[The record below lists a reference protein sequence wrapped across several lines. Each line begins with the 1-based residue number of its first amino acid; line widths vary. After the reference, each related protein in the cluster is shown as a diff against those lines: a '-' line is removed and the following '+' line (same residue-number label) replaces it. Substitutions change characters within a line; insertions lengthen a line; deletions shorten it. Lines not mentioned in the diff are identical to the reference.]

1 MPTRRKDRSEAST
14 NPAGARS
21 PTGRAAVGE
30 GQVAK
35 ESERERSKPPQEFG
49 QDPHALHGG
58 REGSL
63 EISIGREVRD
73 FRKKIDMTVAELA
86 KLAGL
91 SAGMLSKIENGM
103 TSPSL
108 ATLQSL
114 SRALH
119 VPVTAFFRKF
129 EEERDATF
137 VKAGQGLTIERR
149 GTRAGHQYQLL
160 GHTMRKNI
168 AVEPYMITLTERSD
182 VFPLFQ
188 HAGIE
193 FLYMLEGE
201 VGYRHG
207 DKTYTLTPGDSLY
220 FDADVPHG
228 PEELRKLPIRFLSV
242 IAYTRESED

>member
-1 MPTRRKDRSEAST
+1 VTKGPQRKR
-14 NPAGARS
+14 P
-21 PTGRAAVGE
+21 
-30 GQVAK
+30 K
-35 ESERERSKPPQEFG
+35 LPQEFG
-49 QDPHALHGG
+49 QDPHALGGG
-58 REGSL
+58 RESNL
-63 EISIGREVRD
+63 ELSIGREVRE
-73 FRKKIDMTVAELA
+73 FRKKINMTVAELA

-160 GHTMRKNI
+160 GHTMRKSI
-168 AVEPYMITLTERSD
+168 AVEPYMITLTADSD

-207 DKTYTLTPGDSLY
+207 SKTYTLTPGDSLY

-228 PEELRKLPIRFLSV
+228 PEDLRKLPIRFLS
-242 IAYTRESED
+242 IITYSRESED